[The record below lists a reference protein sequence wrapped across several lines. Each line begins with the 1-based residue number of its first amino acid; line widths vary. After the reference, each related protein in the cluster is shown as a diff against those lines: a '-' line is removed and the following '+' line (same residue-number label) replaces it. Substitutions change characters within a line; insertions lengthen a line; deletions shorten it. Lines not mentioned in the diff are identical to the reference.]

1 MNARGTRL
9 ARRHDGEQ
17 ARGPRR
23 GPERRPGRAPAALL
37 FLSMVLPAAAV
48 PLLACGGGSDFHLPP
63 GATVA
68 DGGGTT
74 PSGSGG
80 AAARS
85 GGASGTVSSGGS
97 GGSVDPASSGG
108 SVGSGGNVGSPGT
121 GGSNGSGGSA
131 RGGSIGAAGAT
142 GSGGSVGA
150 GGAANRVV
158 LFDGTNLNQW
168 QSLLGGAA
176 PWRLVAGEGS
186 VEVVPGTKDIITKL
200 KWENVFVHLEYMTP
214 MLPTPLPTDIQLW
227 GNSGVYLKSAYEM
240 QILDTHTLAPFND
253 RCGAVY
259 GVKEPIV
266 SACFQQLVWNTY
278 EIEFKAPTYNAQGTK
293 LTNARITSATLNG
306 MLVQS
311 DTEVPGTTRAGQPEA
326 PGPQPLMLQD
336 HNNLVRFRNIWVI
349 PR

>member
-1 MNARGTRL
+1 
-9 ARRHDGEQ
+9 
-17 ARGPRR
+17 
-23 GPERRPGRAPAALL
+23 
-37 FLSMVLPAAAV
+37 VLPALAAA
-48 PLLACGGGSDFHLPP
+48 PMMACGGGSDFHLPP
-63 GATVA
+63 GAMVA
-68 DGGGTT
+68 DAGGT

-80 AAARS
+80 APARS
-85 GGASGTVSSGGS
+85 GGTVGTASSGGNG
-97 GGSVDPASSGG
+97 GGSEPASSGG
-108 SVGSGGNVGSPGT
+108 SVGNLGSGGNGGPGT
-121 GGSNGSGGSA
+121 GGSNASA
-131 RGGSIGAAGAT
+131 GRGGSTGAAGAT
-142 GSGGSVGA
+142 GSGGSVTGA

-168 QSLLGGAA
+168 QSLLGAAA
-176 PWRLVAGEGS
+176 PWRLVGDGTL
-186 VEVVPGTKDIITKL
+186 EVVPGTKDIITKL
-200 KWENVFVHLEYMTP
+200 KWENLFVHLEYMTP
-214 MLPTPLPTDIQLW
+214 MLPTPLPTDIQAW

-266 SACFQQLVWNTY
+266 SACFQQLIWNTY

-326 PGPQPLMLQD
+326 PGPQPLLLQD